1 MAASATTWSV
11 LEHGPIEQLG
21 ERLWWVQGAIP
32 GMSLKRV
39 MTVVKLES
47 GGLAIHSAI
56 ALREPEQA
64 RLEAWGRPE
73 LLLVPSTMHRLDAPR
88 YVQRYPGLRVL
99 APAGSR
105 TKVAEVVRVD
115 GTYADFPGD
124 RVLELRT
131 LPGMAER
138 EGVLLVHGE
147 DGLTLV
153 FNDVVMNMDSKRDLL
168 GYLFTTLLGSA
179 PGPRVSRLS
188 KLVLVKDRAVLRS
201 ELLRLAALPDLAR
214 LIVAHE
220 KVATGRAQARSALE
234 HAASFLS
241 A

>member
-1 MAASATTWSV
+1 MAVPAATWSV
-11 LEHGPIEQLG
+11 LEHGPIERLN

-56 ALREPEQA
+56 ALREAEQA
-64 RLEAWGRPE
+64 QLEAWGPPE
-73 LLLVPSTMHRLDAPR
+73 LLLVPSAMHRLDAPR
-88 YVQRYPGLRVL
+88 YARRYPGLRVL

-105 TKVAEVVRVD
+105 SKVAQVVRVD

-131 LPGMAER
+131 LSGTADR
-138 EGVLLVHGE
+138 EGMLCVRSE
-147 DGLTLV
+147 DGVTLV
-153 FNDVVMNMDSKRDLL
+153 FNDVVMNMDTKTDLL

-188 KLVLVKDRAVLRS
+188 KLVLVKDRSVLRS
-201 ELLRLAALPDLAR
+201 ELLRLATLPDLAR

-220 KVATGRAQARSALE
+220 KVTSGRAQARAALE
-234 HAASFLS
+234 RAASFL
-241 A
+241 